1 MANEVAEVK
10 QEKSLAEFFVKNDL
24 GLLNDEE
31 KAAYYMQVCQDVG
44 LNPST
49 RPFEFLRIG
58 GKTILYA
65 VKGCADQL
73 RKINKVSIKVV
84 SKEIKGDIFV
94 VEVKARDMHGRFDQD
109 IGAVCIAG
117 LKGDALCNAFKKA
130 ITQAKRRVTMSIC
143 GTGFLDETE
152 AEQIQGAVKL
162 PPIKLPKVT
171 DKVEE
176 PVGDAYEPEDTQKV
190 VLLEEIEEI
199 FQGFSSTDVVKWL
212 IKNYKKNAFQ
222 ELTADE
228 LRDAIGRA
236 KKK

>member
-10 QEKSLAEFFVKNDL
+10 QGKSLAEVFVKNDL

-31 KAAYYMQVCQDVG
+31 KAAYYMQVCDSVG
-44 LNPST
+44 LNPAT
-49 RPFEFLRIG
+49 RPFEFLKIG

-65 VKGCADQL
+65 TKGCSDQL
-73 RKINKVSIKVV
+73 RRKYRVSIRIV

-94 VEVKARDMHGRFDQD
+94 VEVEASNPKGRVEPDL
-109 IGAVCIAG
+109 GAVCIAG
-117 LKGDALCNAFKKA
+117 LKGDALCNALKKGV
-130 ITQAKRRVTMSIC
+130 TQAKRRVTLAFC
-143 GTGFLDETE
+143 GLGMLDETE
-152 AEQIQGAVKL
+152 TEQIAGAEKL
-162 PPIKLPKVT
+162 PPVKLPKVAN
-171 DKVEE
+171 KVEE
-176 PVGDAYEPEDTQKV
+176 PVGDAYEPEDAQKV

-228 LRDAIGRA
+228 LRDAISRA